1 MSTLSL
7 NLQVV
12 VAITPN
18 LFAGL
23 YFAYLLP
30 KETYLYLQLLNFTG
44 MHMSKITT
52 TQLDNFLPYMRDVA
66 RCEQSLHELNLM
78 WRIIESSAKM
88 NCPTEAKGIL
98 PTMAATR
105 VGFNRLE
112 KELVL
117 SLVQEK
123 VATALNEIGTKAQYV
138 IDILVRN
145 LYERTAD
152 VGFLATDNE
161 LCEFVAGLS
170 GDDEIIRARLLAY
183 RKKYTVYDEI
193 ILLDVHGNV
202 LVQIDEETP
211 IEGSLDP
218 LIKETLISDKYIET
232 FRASDLR
239 PSKSKALIY
248 SKRMQHPHTNEV
260 IGVLC
265 LCFDFSEEMASIFK
279 SHGDPLERSVMLL
292 LDDDNCVIESSD
304 KTWVPIGAVVPVNDD
319 AQSDLKVFSGRK
331 YLVRTFTSG
340 GYQGYTG
347 PKGWQGQVMTPVDI
361 AFTGKETNALKTLD
375 QIVAEGL
382 LSHAQ
387 SFCPPLF
394 EVMNAASTIRR
405 VVWNGQVMTAG
416 QSGELLK
423 LKTVLDQISETGT
436 RSNELFAQ
444 SINDLYETVLA
455 SRLQDSE
462 FVSYLLVD
470 LLDRNLYER
479 SNDCRWWAVTPEL
492 RAALALPIIN
502 KNSIVQITDILEYI
516 NSLYTVYSRIFVY
529 DNTGCIIA
537 STNPIED
544 NGSIIGSKVDG
555 FTLAQ
560 VMSLRTEQQYY
571 VSLFVSDALYSNTPT
586 YIYHAAIM
594 APNSNSVVGGIGIVF
609 DSSTELLAMLQGGIA
624 EKDSIT
630 AFYINREGK
639 IISSTDLTRP
649 VGTTLE
655 IDTDLLSLPN
665 GKSTSR
671 IVIHDGHYSI
681 LGCSTSNGYREFKVN
696 DGYKED
702 IIAVVYD
709 SFGEVRNNY
718 SSGNNSASIID
729 VSMTQ
734 SVDPEFAT
742 FFIDGGLFAI
752 EAEYILEALPASEVS
767 RVSIGSGLER
777 VGVLAIQHENEGKTF
792 AWVFDLGLLLNGKL
806 TVVDSN
812 SQVIVIEYQQHKI
825 GLLVGALHS
834 VAQFNESQIAP
845 TPLAANRNGLLI
857 KNIIRANSGK
867 LLIQAIDIKFLLNML
882 SNPFEPVDE
891 SKKVA

>member
-1 MSTLSL
+1 MS
-7 NLQVV
+7 Q
-12 VAITPN
+12 
-18 LFAGL
+18 
-23 YFAYLLP
+23 
-30 KETYLYLQLLNFTG
+30 
-44 MHMSKITT
+44 ITT
-52 TQLDNFLPYMRDVA
+52 IQLDNFLPYMRDVI

-78 WRIIESSAKM
+78 WRMIESSAKM
-88 NCPTEAKGIL
+88 NCPTEAKSIL

-105 VGFNRLE
+105 AGFNRLE

-123 VATALNEIGTKAQYV
+123 VATVLSEIGTKAQYV

-161 LCEFVAGLS
+161 LCEFVAGIS
-170 GDDEIIRARLLAY
+170 GNDELIRARLRAY

-193 ILLDVHGNV
+193 ILLDINGNV
-202 LVQIDEETP
+202 LVQINDETP

-218 LIKETLISDKYIET
+218 LIKETLASDQYVET
-232 FRASDLR
+232 YRASDLR
-239 PSKSKALIY
+239 PSKNKALIY
-248 SKRMQHPHTNEV
+248 SKRMRHPHTGEV

-265 LCFDFSEEMASIFK
+265 LCFDFVEEMASIFK
-279 SHGDPLERSVMLL
+279 SHGDPSERSVMLL
-292 LDDDNCVIESSD
+292 LDSDNCVIESSD
-304 KTWVPIGAVVPVNDD
+304 KIWVPVGAVVPVNDD
-319 AQSDLKVFSGRK
+319 MQSNLKVFSGRK
-331 YLVRTFTSG
+331 YLVSTFTSD
-340 GYQGYTG
+340 GYQGYMG
-347 PKGWQGQVMTPVDI
+347 PKGWQGQVMIPVDI
-361 AFTGKETNALKTLD
+361 AFTGKETNTLKTLD
-375 QIVAEGL
+375 PVVAEGL

-462 FVSYLLVD
+462 FVSHLLVD

-479 SNDCRWWAVTPEL
+479 SDDCRWWAVTPEL
-492 RAALALPIIN
+492 RAALASQTIDS
-502 KNSIVQITDILEYI
+502 KTVTQITDILEYI

-537 STNPIED
+537 STNPMEASD
-544 NGSIIGSKVDG
+544 SIIGTRIDET
-555 FTLAQ
+555 TLAQ

-571 VSLFVSDALYSNTPT
+571 VSPFVNDALYSNAPT

-594 APNSNSVVGGIGIVF
+594 APNGNSVVGGIGIVF
-609 DSSTELLAMLQGGIA
+609 DSSTEFFAMLQGGIT
-624 EKDSIT
+624 EKESVT
-630 AFYINREGK
+630 AFYIDRQGL
-639 IISSTDLTRP
+639 IISSTDPTRP
-649 VGTTLE
+649 VGTMLE
-655 IDTDLLSLPN
+655 IDTDLLTLPN

-681 LGCSTSNGYREFKVN
+681 LGCSVSNGYREFKVT

-702 IIAVVYD
+702 VIAVVYD
-709 SFGEVRNNY
+709 SFGEVRSSY

-734 SVDPEFAT
+734 SADPEFAT

-767 RVSIGSGLER
+767 RVSIGSGSER

-792 AWVFDLGLLLNGKL
+792 AWVFDLGFLLSGKL

-834 VAQFNESQIAP
+834 VAQFNESQVTP
-845 TPLAANRNGLLI
+845 TPLAVNRDGVLI
-857 KNIIRANSGK
+857 KQIIKANSGR
-867 LLIQAIDIKFLLNML
+867 LLIQAIDIQYLLNML
-882 SNPFEPVDE
+882 SNPFEAVGDD
-891 SKKVA
+891 KKIALRIVNGN